1 MHHTVKRQKKRHS
14 RENETFE
21 PETLD
26 PHGIN
31 GLLALVGEA
40 QRLRI
45 PRHLQTFK
53 VLGVVGDV
61 VKQPVHVDLAH
72 QAVRQTFSQT
82 QPQDSEGGKCRVE
95 GVMFGVWSITA

>member
-1 MHHTVKRQKKRHS
+1 MDKKQEKHS
-14 RENETFE
+14 RENETFK

-45 PRHLQTFK
+45 PRHLQSFE
-53 VLGVVGDV
+53 VLGIVGDV
-61 VKQPVHVDLAH
+61 VEQPVHVDLAH
-72 QAVRQTFSQT
+72 QAVRQTLSQT
-82 QPQDSEGGKCRVE
+82 QPQDSEGGREESVGWRE
-95 GVMFGVWSITA
+95 